1 LDIRDR
7 HCAECGGD
15 KQGPQQLPHG
25 RVLQW
30 CPAETPQGHPGLAE
44 WRCPAT

>member
-1 LDIRDR
+1 LGIRDR

-25 RVLQW
+25 RVLQ
-30 CPAETPQGHPGLAE
+30 
-44 WRCPAT
+44 